1 MALQKIQLR
10 PGIWREGTR
19 YSNQGGWYDCDK
31 IRFRSGLPEKL
42 KGWVQNNTTSGSVVY
57 RTVTLGAG
65 SISTTN
71 GSAVIVIT
79 DNGNGAVVGDSVTI
93 SGATAVGGIS
103 AANLNQTF
111 TVSAISI
118 NTITV
123 TAGAAAS
130 STTTGGGT
138 PTLVYSRVEF
148 GLSNP
153 FLGTCRALISW
164 SNLEGQRYIGLGTS
178 SKYYVLYG
186 SYYDITPI
194 VRTAPLAANSISTVS
209 GSYNIFIRDSGN
221 EASAGD
227 YVNIS
232 GASDV
237 GGITANTYI
246 NSGTTLA
253 TALLAPGS
261 VIQAVLNQTVS
272 PSGSPIATSYPTNTT
287 TVTVTWPSN
296 SLTDGN
302 FVNITN
308 VGAAVGGI
316 PAANLM
322 GTFQVRNVTANTFD
336 ITSAVAATS
345 QTTGGAG
352 ATLNVADIMITVSGP
367 VGGATSTAVGG
378 GTPTLS
384 YQLSTG
390 LDTVSA
396 GDGWGAGPYG
406 WPTTTSPSGAIID
419 AIGWGEAY
427 NIVTIS
433 QALRLWSHDNYGE
446 DLIINPR
453 GGGIYYETQANIL
466 AGERATN
473 IVDIA
478 GALSPPTIAQEV
490 CVFGPASTV
499 MAFACNPYADANQ
512 DPMTIR
518 WSASQNVTDW
528 QPRADNISGEI
539 RLSAGSIFITKI
551 ETKQEIVVWT
561 DTAMFSVRWVGFPD
575 IFLADQIGNGTS
587 IMGPNAKASVDD
599 RVYWMGTTA
608 FYSYSGRIEQVPCS
622 VKDYVF
628 SRINTSQAALVTCGT
643 NLALGEVIWF
653 YPAGTSTEV
662 TSYVIYNYLENIW
675 YYGELARTAW
685 LDFGDGNTPI
695 ATGQDNVLYDHE
707 VGYDD
712 GSTNPAS
719 PIEAY
724 IESSPF
730 EIGDGDSMAFIRQ
743 IYPDLTFDNSTST
756 ASAPSA
762 TFTITGYNYPG
773 AAATS
778 GPPTGFNPD
787 TAPVNAVST
796 SELNQFT
803 QQLSLRLRARSAS
816 MKLSSVGLGVA
827 WRLGVPRFEMRT
839 DGRR

>member
-10 PGIWREGTR
+10 PGIWREGTK

-42 KGWVQNNTTSGSVVY
+42 KGWVPN
-57 RTVTLGAG
+57 
-65 SISTTN
+65 ITN
-71 GSAVIVIT
+71 SS
-79 DNGNGAVVGDSVTI
+79 GNGVT
-93 SGATAVGGIS
+93 
-103 AANLNQTF
+103 
-111 TVSAISI
+111 
-118 NTITV
+118 
-123 TAGAAAS
+123 
-130 STTTGGGT
+130 
-138 PTLVYSRVEF
+138 
-148 GLSNP
+148 

-164 SNLEGQRYIGLGTS
+164 SNLQGQRYIGLGTS
-178 SKYYVLYG
+178 LKYYVLYG

-194 VRTAPLAANSISTVS
+194 RRTVTLAANQISTVS

-221 EASAGD
+221 GASAGD

-232 GASDV
+232 GATNV
-237 GGITANTYI
+237 GGITADTYI

-253 TALLAPGS
+253 AALLAPGS
-261 VIQAVLNQTVS
+261 VIQAVLNQTLTT
-272 PSGSPIATSYPTNTT
+272 SGSPIQTSYPTNTT
-287 TVTVTWPSN
+287 TVTVTWASHQL
-296 SLTDGN
+296 SVGN
-302 FVNITN
+302 FVNITG
-308 VGAAVGGI
+308 VAASVGGI
-316 PAANLM
+316 PAGNLN
-322 GTFQVRNVTANTFD
+322 GTFQVKSVATNTFT

-345 QTTGGAG
+345 AASGGAG
-352 ATLNVADIMITVSGP
+352 AVLNVADIMITVSGP
-367 VGGATSTAVGG
+367 SGGATSTTVGG

-406 WPTTTSPSGAIID
+406 WPETTSPSGAIIP
-419 AIGWGEAY
+419 AVGWGEAY
-427 NIVTIS
+427 NVSTIS

-453 GGGIYYETQANIL
+453 GGGIYYETQADIL
-466 AGERATN
+466 AGTRATN
-473 IVDIA
+473 IVDIS

-512 DPMTIR
+512 DPLTIR
-518 WSASQNVTDW
+518 WSAAQNVTDW

-551 ETKQEIVVWT
+551 ETKQEVVVWT
-561 DTAMFSVRWVGFPD
+561 DTAMFSVRWVGYPD
-575 IFLADQIGNGTS
+575 IYLADQIGNGTS
-587 IMGPNAKASVDD
+587 IMGPNAKATVDD
-599 RVYWMGTTA
+599 RVYWMGSTA
-608 FYSYSGRIEQVPCS
+608 FYSYAGRIEQIPCS

-628 SRINTSQAALVTCGT
+628 SRLNVSQAALVTCGT

-685 LDFGDGNTPI
+685 LDFGEGNLPI
-695 ATGQDNVLYDHE
+695 ATGQDNILYNHE

-712 GSTNPAS
+712 GSTNPAT

-730 EIGDGDSMAFIRQ
+730 EIGDGDSMAFVRQ
-743 IYPDLTFDNSTST
+743 VYPDLTFDNSTST
-756 ASAPSA
+756 NSPPSA
-762 TFTITGYNYPG
+762 MFTITGYNYPG
-773 AAATS
+773 AGATT
-778 GPPTGFNPD
+778 GPPSGFNPD
-787 TAPVNAVST
+787 TAAVNAVST
-796 SELNQFT
+796 TELNQFT
-803 QQLSLRLRARSAS
+803 QQVSLRLRARSAA
-816 MKLSSVGLGVA
+816 MKLSSDGLGVA